1 MTSQTSG
8 AWADAYRGKWK
19 WDRMAWGCHCVDCYP
34 SNCPYRVYVRD
45 DRVVFEEPAGGF
57 EPVEAGVPDMNP
69 TGCQKGASWSRMLY
83 GKERIL
89 HPLRRVGER
98 GEGKFEQV
106 SWDEALTDIADA
118 MLDAIDESGAET
130 IVRIGT
136 PGEGGTQSM
145 VLAGGVFNRIGA
157 TTTDVQS
164 EINDFNPG
172 LYATFGRF
180 DPCPS
185 NDDWFHSELLLIW
198 ANNPAPS
205 PFSTT
210 SARPATTAARSR

>member
-1 MTSQTSG
+1 MTSRTSG

-89 HPLRRVGER
+89 HPLRRVA
-98 GEGKFEQV
+98 
-106 SWDEALTDIADA
+106 S
-118 MLDAIDESGAET
+118 
-130 IVRIGT
+130 
-136 PGEGGTQSM
+136 
-145 VLAGGVFNRIGA
+145 
-157 TTTDVQS
+157 
-164 EINDFNPG
+164 
-172 LYATFGRF
+172 
-180 DPCPS
+180 
-185 NDDWFHSELLLIW
+185 
-198 ANNPAPS
+198 
-205 PFSTT
+205 
-210 SARPATTAARSR
+210 AARASSSRSPGTRP